1 MAVVHYKFKNSMEY
15 DSLKFDGLAI
25 SLRDLKHGILHKKK
39 MKAEDTDLQVVNA
52 QTGEGNSSSDYRYI

>member
-15 DSLKFDGLAI
+15 DSLKFDGLNI

-39 MKAEDTDLQVVNA
+39 MKSEDTDLQVVNA
-52 QTGEGNSSSDYRYI
+52 QTREGKLMTLI